1 MTTALINM
9 FQSLAALCVGTII
22 GVSFGLIQEAARKRN
37 EKRQQSGAFTS
48 GWAVMPGSGVR
59 VAYLLIALVL
69 IQVLCPL
76 LFRDGVQWWVSGG
89 VVGGYGLVLFSQL
102 RQRMSRK

>member
-9 FQSLAALCVGTII
+9 FQSLTALLVGTII
-22 GVSFGLIQEAARKRN
+22 GVSFGLIQGAARKRN
-37 EKRQQSGAFTS
+37 EKRQQSGALTS

-69 IQVLCPL
+69 IQMVCPL

-89 VVGGYGLVLFSQL
+89 VVGGHGLMLFSQL
-102 RQRMSRK
+102 RERISRK

>member
-9 FQSLAALCVGTII
+9 FQSLTALLVGAII
-22 GVSFGLIQEAARKRN
+22 GVSFGLIQGAARKRN

-76 LFRDGVQWWVSGG
+76 LFRDGVQ
-89 VVGGYGLVLFSQL
+89 
-102 RQRMSRK
+102 